1 MRVLEKYN
9 CKNILHIGGH
19 WGEEADEY
27 IALGADFT
35 FVEPVKEFAE
45 VIRSKGYKC
54 LEMAIGTRTGDFYV
68 DRGLSSF
75 LKTNYERT
83 PVRTEQVTAVPL
95 SEIEA
100 GFDTLIID
108 TEGTDFEVL
117 QSGTLQYA
125 KTIVVELR
133 KEALFIGE
141 TTQEW
146 VEEYLL
152 TKGFKK
158 VEEHVLFDDPNA
170 FDVYFVKQ

>member
-1 MRVLEKYN
+1 MLKKYKP
-9 CKNILHIGGH
+9 KNILHIGGH
-19 WGEEADEY
+19 WGEEAEEY
-27 IALGADFT
+27 QAIGADFT

-54 LEMAIGTRTGDFYV
+54 LEMAIGTRDGDFYV

-75 LKTNYERT
+75 LKTNYERN
-83 PVRTEQVTAVPL
+83 PVRTERVKAVPL
-95 SEIEA
+95 SEIEK
-100 GFDTLIID
+100 GFDTIIVD

-125 KTIVVELR
+125 RTIVVELR
-133 KEALFIGE
+133 KNPLFIGE
-141 TTQEW
+141 TAQDK

-158 VEEHVLFDDPNA
+158 MEEHPLFDDPNA

>member
-1 MRVLEKYN
+1 MLEKYN

-19 WGEEADEY
+19 WGEEAEEY

-35 FVEPVKEFAE
+35 FVEPVKEFAQ
-45 VIRSKGYKC
+45 VIKDKGYKC
-54 LEMAIGTRTGDFYV
+54 LEIAVGTREGEFYV

-75 LKTNYERT
+75 LKTNYPRNI
-83 PVRTEQVTAVPL
+83 VRTEQVKAVPL
-95 SEIEA
+95 SKIEK
-100 GFDTLIID
+100 GFDTIIVD

-117 QSGTLQYA
+117 QSGTLKYA

-133 KEALFIGE
+133 KNALFIGE
-141 TTQEW
+141 TTQDK

-152 TKGFKK
+152 TNGFKK

-170 FDVYFVKQ
+170 YDVYFVKI

>member
-1 MRVLEKYN
+1 MLEKYK

-19 WGEEADEY
+19 WGEEAEY
-27 IALGADFT
+27 YQSLGADFT

-54 LEMAIGTRTGDFYV
+54 LETAVGTRTGDFYV

-83 PVRTEQVTAVPL
+83 PVRTEQVKAVPL
-95 SEIEA
+95 SEIEK

-117 QSGTLQYA
+117 QSGTLKYA

-133 KEALFIGE
+133 KQALFVGE
-141 TTQEW
+141 TTQDK

-158 VEEHVLFDDPNA
+158 MEEHALFDDPNA

>member
-1 MRVLEKYN
+1 MRVLDKYN
-9 CKNILHIGGH
+9 CRNILHIGGH
-19 WGEEADEY
+19 WGEEAEEY
-27 IALGADFT
+27 LAMGADFT

-45 VIRSKGYKC
+45 VIRSKGHKC
-54 LEMAIGTRTGDFYV
+54 LEMAVGTREGDFYV

-83 PVRTEQVTAVPL
+83 PVRTEHVTAVPL
-95 SEIEA
+95 SEIEK
-100 GFDTLIID
+100 GFDTIVVD

-117 QSGTLQYA
+117 QSGTLADA

-133 KEALFIGE
+133 KNALFIGE
-141 TTQEW
+141 TTQDT

-158 VEEHVLFDDPNA
+158 VEEHALFDDPNA
-170 FDVYFVKQ
+170 YDVYFIKQ